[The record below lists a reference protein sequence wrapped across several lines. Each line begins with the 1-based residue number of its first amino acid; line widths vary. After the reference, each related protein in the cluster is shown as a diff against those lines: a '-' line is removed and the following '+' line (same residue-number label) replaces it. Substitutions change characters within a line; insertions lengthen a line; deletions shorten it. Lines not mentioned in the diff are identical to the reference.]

1 MLLPVLS
8 FSKSARRRILNKGGI
23 LHLTRHP
30 KAGRSGYSP
39 DLLLAELGI
48 PEHASS
54 STVIQTQGLT
64 VYISSSL
71 SVDKYEQIDVW
82 LTRKYLFCVTLRA
95 RITLYKRL
103 SD

>member
-1 MLLPVLS
+1 MQLPVLS
-8 FSKSARRRILNKGGI
+8 FSKTARRRILKKGGV

-30 KAGRSGYSP
+30 KAGRTGYSP
-39 DLLLAELGI
+39 DLLLAETEV
-48 PEHASS
+48 PEHASTC
-54 STVIQTQGLT
+54 TVIQTEGIT

-82 LTRKYLFCVTLRA
+82 LTRAYMVFVTLRA

>member
-1 MLLPVLS
+1 MQLPVLS
-8 FSKSARRRILNKGGI
+8 FSKPARRRVLNKGGS

-30 KAGRSGYSP
+30 KAGRTGYSP
-39 DLLLAELGI
+39 DLLLAEIGV

-54 STVIQTQGLT
+54 CTVIQTQGMT

-82 LTRKYLFCVTLRA
+82 LTRKYMVFATLRA

>member
-1 MLLPVLS
+1 MQLPVLS
-8 FSKSARRRILNKGGI
+8 FSKPARRRVLNKGGI

-30 KAGRSGYSP
+30 KAGRTGYSP
-39 DLLLAELGI
+39 DLLLAETEI

-54 STVIQTQGLT
+54 CTVIQTQGMT

-82 LTRKYLFCVTLRA
+82 LTRKYMVFVTLRA